1 MDENYYI
8 YYCIY
13 TCDTYSVM
21 KPILIVISYAILF
34 VGLIYVYWHGN
45 YHKHIKFVI
54 FLSVLSTISGI
65 VFGSAVV
72 FQIINYNKQKSD
84 EEINMYNQQSKEFLD
99 EIVGLLIQHPEM
111 NYFYNDINGL
121 KPIDATTTRNYVL
134 EHQFSTLIFSKIAK
148 FANFSHHNLEGE
160 THENIEI
167 WMGHIIDTFMKSPTL
182 QYYWTNYYKPDL
194 SGPEIKRYMD
204 THFKL

>member
-1 MDENYYI
+1 
-8 YYCIY
+8 
-13 TCDTYSVM
+13 M
-21 KPILIVISYAILF
+21 KPIIIVISYAILF

-84 EEINMYNQQSKEFLD
+84 EEINIYNQQSKEFLD

-134 EHQFSTLIFSKIAK
+134 EHQISTLIFSKILVRVFFIIYNA
-148 FANFSHHNLEGE
+148 LEILACGL
-160 THENIEI
+160 II
-167 WMGHIIDTFMKSPTL
+167 KYVYIVHIYSFLLESV
-182 QYYWTNYYKPDL
+182 
-194 SGPEIKRYMD
+194 
-204 THFKL
+204 